1 MSDHIHAHL
10 DKVDIVRNDVIRGS
24 QHGAGRQRP
33 MISGID
39 STPLEGEVQDQ
50 RVQASRKLGHNPI
63 KYRPIE

>member
-10 DKVDIVRNDVIRGS
+10 DKVDIVRNDVIRG

-50 RVQASRKLGHNPI
+50 RVQASRKLVHNPI
-63 KYRPIE
+63 KNRPIE